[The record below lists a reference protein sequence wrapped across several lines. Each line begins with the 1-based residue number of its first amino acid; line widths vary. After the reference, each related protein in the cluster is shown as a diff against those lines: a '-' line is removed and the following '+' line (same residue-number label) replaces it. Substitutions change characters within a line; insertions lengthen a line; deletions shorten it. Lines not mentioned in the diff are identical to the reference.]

1 MHHLHISIKS
11 HKKNALN
18 CIYLIMLNHSV
29 KFTMY
34 FNRYFPTKNLEHRMK
49 KYIKGVSVI
58 DIY

>member
-1 MHHLHISIKS
+1 MAPKKCIQLHLFDHAK
-11 HKKNALN
+11 
-18 CIYLIMLNHSV
+18 HSV